1 MFIIRILFCYSL
13 ELEVHLFVPPIVQSV
28 SKHLELEDFYVDV
41 QSVGAFQWHWSLYF
55 YQFFIML
62 SGLYSSSR
70 TAFSF
75 CYKIYNAMVVGRAWR
90 RRAEVVALRRRAAA
104 AVSIHRSLLIPYL
117 TATFQFIAF
126 SSSSSSSLTI
136 IIKYNSQI

>member
-1 MFIIRILFCYSL
+1 MFIIRTLFCYSL

-41 QSVGAFQWHWSLYF
+41 QPVGAFQWHWSLYF

-75 CYKIYNAMVVGRAWR
+75 CYKIYNAMVVRRAWR
-90 RRAEVVALRRRAAA
+90 RRAEVVALRRRAAT
-104 AVSIHRSLLIPYL
+104 VSIHRSLLILYL
-117 TATFQFIAF
+117 TAPFQFIAF
-126 SSSSSSSLTI
+126 SSSSSSSLI
-136 IIKYNSQI
+136 IIINYQL